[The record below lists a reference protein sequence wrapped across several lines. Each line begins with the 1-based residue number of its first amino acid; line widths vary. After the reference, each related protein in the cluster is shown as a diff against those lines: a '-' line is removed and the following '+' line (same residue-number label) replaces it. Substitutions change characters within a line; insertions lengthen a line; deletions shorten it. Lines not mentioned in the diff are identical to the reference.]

1 MKNSKESFILGN
13 LSWSFSLAYTCFKK
27 ITQCFTLNFAKCC
40 RKPRDDCYREPVF
53 SDNHYVK
60 VFPAFGLNMEIYCVN
75 LRIQS
80 KCGKIRTRRTT
91 NTNTFYAVNILSVNF
106 VYFEG
111 LIIESHQVTVSSCW
125 PFSASWV
132 IFFIIDFYHGLKW
145 CRKILPMSVNTL
157 NDAERLSH
165 TLKGCTKQWGCWR
178 HFKPKSSEFQAQYQS
193 KC

>member
-1 MKNSKESFILGN
+1 MKNLKESFSSGN

-40 RKPRDDCYREPVF
+40 RKPRDDCYRKSVF

-60 VFPAFGLNMEIYCVN
+60 VFPTFGLNMKIYSVN
-75 LRIQS
+75 LCIQS
-80 KCGKIRTRRTT
+80 KCVKIQTRRTL
-91 NTNTFYAVNILSVNF
+91 NTNTFYAVNILSINF

-111 LIIESHQVTVSSCW
+111 LIIELHRVTVSSCW

-132 IFFIIDFYHGLKW
+132 IFFIIDFYHGLEW
-145 CRKILPMSVNTL
+145 CRKILPMSVGNV
-157 NDAERLSH
+157 NEAERLFH
-165 TLKGCTKQWGCWR
+165 TSKGFTKQCR
-178 HFKPKSSEFQAQYQS
+178 RFKPKSSESQAQYQS